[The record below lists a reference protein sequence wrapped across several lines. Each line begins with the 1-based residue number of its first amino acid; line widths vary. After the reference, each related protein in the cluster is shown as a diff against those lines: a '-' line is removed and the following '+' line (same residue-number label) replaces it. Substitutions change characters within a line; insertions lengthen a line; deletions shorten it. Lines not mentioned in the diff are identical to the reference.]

1 MIKENHQKQHFM
13 HILNMKAAVFGIQT
27 LFNQKINNKIQITQL
42 KKRLKEKKQLELKQ
56 KHFLKSCDYIFI
68 NSFMLARIFVL

>member
-42 KKRLKEKKQLELKQ
+42 KKRLKEKKTIRTQAKTFFKKLWL
-56 KHFLKSCDYIFI
+56 HIH
-68 NSFMLARIFVL
+68 